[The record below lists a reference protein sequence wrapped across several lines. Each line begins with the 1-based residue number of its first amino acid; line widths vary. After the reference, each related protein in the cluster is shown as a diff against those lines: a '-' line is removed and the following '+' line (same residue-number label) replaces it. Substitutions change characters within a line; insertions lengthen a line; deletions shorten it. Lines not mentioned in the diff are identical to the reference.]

1 MAKTPDNRPWAPNPI
16 PDWIIKEFR
25 RRQNDIGFEYPA
37 AAGSVTWGD
46 DGNWQNY
53 KGPMTS
59 WVRVFSNGTGKADGK
74 SNYPEKS
81 GFILQG
87 GYGFDKS
94 YGTTLNGSTLSNKNV
109 LGYDAEGNEHTLD
122 LLSDGNLVSFP
133 NSLSND
139 KRAVQ
144 KFLPVPGITSI
155 DAVIQKERIRKITI
169 NWKCYGYAQ
178 LEYMTPYFLSP
189 KISAFVEFGW
199 NHFNPASLLDLRNT
213 GNNLKNLKD
222 LFTVSGSVLYDKNI
236 RESYGLYDV
245 TMGIVSGFDF
255 SSQDGITFD
264 CKTEILSKHAN
275 YSGVLVN
282 GATKTESDDKQTNV
296 QSSFASYLEKR
307 VTKLPSCI
315 KLGKNFFEKL
325 DMDDAISGSFIVKD
339 FYMDGDVRKVEDR
352 FFAGRKKEYGDM
364 ALMKG
369 KSKYDWDSS
378 DQKDIWVTFGF
389 LVELANLFFKHP
401 IGINKNDLKPFDLY
415 EIETSDVVIGAHP
428 NLISC
433 DGNVLL
439 IPNEKAPKFNAGI
452 YYPSEDPEDN
462 DYQKQYNFGN
472 SNIFSSGI
480 PTRVL
485 KYDTLSPYDRTVAK
499 ILKTGIQVRQKS
511 TNAFGFG
518 SITLYE
524 GESKLLGLASKVDT
538 DVSVGTGGAVMRD
551 NLDGIIN
558 RFRYNN
564 YVGTDSSISEAMV
577 TKLGGVAIKAK
588 KRTEQK
594 RSKSF
599 PRWDIEEPVSGK
611 PAGYWGNLNDLYVNV
626 KTIIECAKSADTV
639 ENFYNTLLQK
649 INNAAGKIWDLAVI
663 EDDSKLKIIDKKFV
677 QYNDSIKVFQFDV
690 GATNKFI
697 KSISFNAQLSNVAA
711 NQIIAS
717 SSTNTKNVN
726 GTVTANQ
733 PLQFPYGDRFNL
745 LPVTPVTGSQRSR
758 SQLVDNNQESIKQ
771 LQKSPQSSTDT
782 NGSYIMSFKSYG
794 PSVAL
799 PSRADAAA
807 ARGPRTT
814 TPLNPN
820 IPAPPSRASAAAAM
834 GPRTTTPLNPN
845 IPAPPSRASAAAA
858 MGPRTTSSN
867 QSSEKESGWNIVNLV
882 LPNEALLIAIMNDMD
897 MTTNSNVYGGQQPG
911 FTVEIT
917 LQGISGLRTFQLFS
931 LKNLPSPYSEREII
945 CQIVDVSHKVD
956 AGNWT
961 TTIKAGIRS
970 IRGKKIK
977 VTTDGINE
985 NTIDNTI

>member
-1 MAKTPDNRPWAPNPI
+1 MATTPDNRPWAPNPI

-25 RRQNDIGFEYPA
+25 RRQNDIGLEYPA

-53 KGPMTS
+53 KGPLTP

-122 LLSDGNLVSFP
+122 LLSDGNVVSFP

-213 GNNLKNLKD
+213 GDNLKKLSE
-222 LFTVSGSVLYDKNI
+222 LFTVSGSVLYNKNI

-282 GATKTESDDKQTNV
+282 GGTKTESNNTETNV
-296 QSSFASYLEKR
+296 QSSFAAYLEKR

-315 KLGKNFFEKL
+315 KQGKNFFEKL
-325 DMDDAISGSFIVKD
+325 DIDDAISGSFIVKD
-339 FYMDGDVRKVEDR
+339 FYMDGGVRKVEDR
-352 FFAGRKKEYGDM
+352 FFAGRKKEYGD
-364 ALMKG
+364 ASSMKG
-369 KSKYDWDSS
+369 KSKYDWDYS

-389 LVELANLFFKHP
+389 LVELANLFFKQP
-401 IGINKNDLKPFDLY
+401 IGINKNDIKPFDLY

-439 IPNEKAPKFNAGI
+439 IPNAKAPKFNAGI
-452 YYPSEDPEDN
+452 YYPQPEDPEDN

-472 SNIFSSGI
+472 PSIFSAMSEKKI
-480 PTRVL
+480 VDYNKL
-485 KYDTLSPYDRTVAK
+485 DPYDRTVAK
-499 ILKTGIQVRQKS
+499 ILRTGTQVRQKS
-511 TNAFGFG
+511 ER
-518 SITLYE
+518 SISNLFFQT
-524 GESKLLGLASKVDT
+524 DT
-538 DVSVGTGGAVMRD
+538 DVSTGTGGAIFRD
-551 NLDGIIN
+551 NLDEIIN

-564 YVGTDSSISEAMV
+564 YVGNDSSIV
-577 TKLGGVAIKAK
+577 TQVNGAAIKAK
-588 KRTEQK
+588 KTTEQK
-594 RSKSF
+594 GSKSF
-599 PRWDIEEPVSGK
+599 PRWNSKETVSGK

-626 KTIIECAKSADTV
+626 KVIIECAKSADTV
-639 ENFYNTLLQK
+639 ENFYNALLQK

-677 QYNDSIKVFQFDV
+677 EYDDSIKVFQFDV

-697 KSISFNAQLSNVAA
+697 KNISFTAQLSNVAA
-711 NQIIAS
+711 NQVIAAS
-717 SSTNTKNVN
+717 STTTKNVN

-745 LPVTPVTGSQRSR
+745 IPPTPVTGSGRPRSQ

-794 PSVAL
+794 PSVSSG
-799 PSRADAAA
+799 PSRADAATA
-807 ARGPRTT
+807 AGPRTT
-814 TPLNPN
+814 TTSDPN
-820 IPAPPSRASAAAAM
+820 RPGTRAAAA
-834 GPRTTTPLNPN
+834 
-845 IPAPPSRASAAAA
+845 AAA
-858 MGPRTTSSN
+858 GPRTTSSN
-867 QSSEKESGWNIVNLV
+867 QSSGKESGWNIVNLV
-882 LPNEALLIAIMNDMD
+882 LPNEALLIAIMNDLD
-897 MTTNSNVYGGQQPG
+897 LNNNSNIYGGQQPG
-911 FTVEIT
+911 FTVELT

-956 AGNWT
+956 SGNWT
-961 TTIKAGIRS
+961 TVIKAGIRS
-970 IRGKKIK
+970 IKGKKIK

-985 NTIDNTI
+985 YIIDNKTK

>member
-25 RRQNDIGFEYPA
+25 RRQNDIGLEYPT
-37 AAGSVTWGD
+37 SVSWD
-46 DGNWQNY
+46 DNGNWQNY
-53 KGPMTS
+53 KGPLTP
-59 WVRVFSNGTGKADGK
+59 WVRVFSNGTGKVDSK

-81 GFILQG
+81 GFVLQG
-87 GYGFDKS
+87 GYGFDKT
-94 YGTTLNGSTLSNKNV
+94 YGTTFNGSTLSNKNV

-122 LLSDGNLVSFP
+122 LSSDGSVVSFP
-133 NSLSND
+133 NSLSNET
-139 KRAVQ
+139 RTVH

-199 NHFNPASLLDLRNT
+199 NHFNPSSLLNLRNQ
-213 GNNLKNLKD
+213 GDNLKNLKN
-222 LFTVSGSVLYDKNI
+222 LFTISGSVLYDKNI

-282 GATKTESDDKQTNV
+282 GGTKTESNNTQTNV
-296 QSSFASYLEKR
+296 QSSFAAYLEKR

-315 KLGKNFFEKL
+315 KSGKNFFESL
-325 DMDDAISGSFIVKD
+325 DAEDTGSFIVKD
-339 FYMDGDVRKVEDR
+339 FYMDGNVRKVEDR
-352 FFAGRKKEYGDM
+352 FFAGRKNEYGDTVI
-364 ALMKG
+364 MKG
-369 KSKYDWDSS
+369 KSKYDWDNS

-389 LVELANLFFKHP
+389 LVELANLFFKQP
-401 IGINKNDLKPFDLY
+401 IGISKSDIKPFDLY

-439 IPNEKAPKFNAGI
+439 IPNAKAPKFNAGI
-452 YYPSEDPEDN
+452 YYPQPEDPEDN

-472 SNIFSSGI
+472 SNIFSAGAPVRI
-480 PTRVL
+480 L
-485 KYDTLSPYDRTVAK
+485 NYDKLSPYDRTIAK
-499 ILKTGIQVRQKS
+499 VLRTGIQVRS
-511 TNAFGFG
+511 TSTGVNILGIQFGNEE
-518 SITLYE
+518 T
-524 GESKLLGLASKVDT
+524 T
-538 DVSVGTGGAVMRD
+538 SVGTGGAVFRD
-551 NLDGIIN
+551 DLDSIIN

-564 YVGTDSSISEAMV
+564 YVGN
-577 TKLGGVAIKAK
+577 KNGKAK
-588 KRTEQK
+588 KLTEQK
-594 RSKSF
+594 GTKSF
-599 PRWDIEEPVSGK
+599 PRWNSDEPISGK

-626 KTIIECAKSADTV
+626 KVIIECAKSADTV

-677 QYNDSIKVFQFDV
+677 EYDDSIKIFQFDI

-697 KSISFNAQLSNVAA
+697 KNISFTAQLSNVAA
-711 NQIIAS
+711 NQVIAA

-745 LPVTPVTGSQRSR
+745 LPRDPITGSRQSSSR
-758 SQLVDNNQESIKQ
+758 LVDNNLEVIKQ

-782 NGSYIMSFKSYG
+782 NGSYIMTFKSYG
-794 PSVAL
+794 SNTPNVAP
-799 PSRADAAA
+799 PSRADAATA
-807 ARGPRTT
+807 AGPRTT

-820 IPAPPSRASAAAAM
+820 NPRPPSRAAAAAAA

-845 IPAPPSRASAAAA
+845 NPRPPSRADAATAA
-858 MGPRTTSSN
+858 GPRTTSG
-867 QSSEKESGWNIVNLV
+867 EESGWNIVNLV
-882 LPNEALLIAIMNDMD
+882 LPNETLLIAIMNDLD
-897 MTTNSNVYGGQQPG
+897 VNNNSNIYGGQQPG

-917 LQGISGLRTFQLFS
+917 LLGISGLRTFQLFS

-945 CQIVDVSHKVD
+945 CQIIDVSHKVD
-956 AGNWT
+956 SGNWT

-970 IRGKKIK
+970 IKGKKIK

-985 NTIDNTI
+985 YIIDNKIK

>member
-1 MAKTPDNRPWAPNPI
+1 MATTPDNRPWAPHPI
-16 PDWIIKEFR
+16 PSWLIKEFT
-25 RRQNDIGFEYPA
+25 RRQKDIGLEYPA

-53 KGPMTS
+53 KGPLTP
-59 WVRVFSNGTGKADGK
+59 WVRVFSNGTGKSDGK

-122 LLSDGNLVSFP
+122 LLSDGNVVSFP

-199 NHFNPASLLDLRNT
+199 NHFNPASLLDLRNA
-213 GNNLKNLKD
+213 GDNLKKLSE
-222 LFTVSGSVLYDKNI
+222 LFTVSGSVLYNKNI

-282 GATKTESDDKQTNV
+282 GGTKTESDDKQTNV
-296 QSSFASYLEKR
+296 QSSFAAYLEKR

-315 KLGKNFFEKL
+315 KQGKNFFEKL
-325 DMDDAISGSFIVKD
+325 DIDDAISGSFIVKD
-339 FYMDGDVRKVEDR
+339 FYMDGGVRKVEDR
-352 FFAGRKKEYGDM
+352 FFAGRKKEYGD
-364 ALMKG
+364 ASSMKG
-369 KSKYDWDSS
+369 KSKYDWDYS

-389 LVELANLFFKHP
+389 LVELANLFFKLP
-401 IGINKNDLKPFDLY
+401 IGINKSDIKPFDLY

-439 IPNEKAPKFNAGI
+439 IPNAKAPKFNAGI
-452 YYPSEDPEDN
+452 YYPQPEDPEDN

-472 SNIFSSGI
+472 PSIFSAMSEKKI
-480 PTRVL
+480 VDYNKL
-485 KYDTLSPYDRTVAK
+485 DPYDRTVAK
-499 ILKTGIQVRQKS
+499 ILRTGIQVRPKS

-524 GESKLLGLASKVDT
+524 GESKLLGLASKVET
-538 DVSVGTGGAVMRD
+538 TTEIGTGGAILRD

-564 YVGTDSSISEAMV
+564 YVGNDSSIV
-577 TKLGGVAIKAK
+577 TQVNGAAIKAK
-588 KRTEQK
+588 KTTEQK
-594 RSKSF
+594 GSKSF
-599 PRWDIEEPVSGK
+599 PRWDKEPVSGK

-626 KTIIECAKSADTV
+626 KVIIECAKSADTV
-639 ENFYNTLLQK
+639 ENFYNALLQK

-677 QYNDSIKVFQFDV
+677 EYDDSIKVFQFDV

-697 KSISFNAQLSNVAA
+697 KSISFTAQLSNVAA
-711 NQIIAS
+711 NQVIAAS
-717 SSTNTKNVN
+717 STTTKNVN

-745 LPVTPVTGSQRSR
+745 IPPTPVTGSGRPRAQ
-758 SQLVDNNQESIKQ
+758 SQLVDNNQKSIKQ

-782 NGSYIMSFKSYG
+782 NGSYIMSFKSFEESTTKSYVGIGGSYG
-794 PSVAL
+794 GLGGGMGGGL
-799 PSRADAAA
+799 PPASMS
-807 ARGPRTT
+807 
-814 TPLNPN
+814 TPLKEV
-820 IPAPPSRASAAAAM
+820 
-834 GPRTTTPLNPN
+834 
-845 IPAPPSRASAAAA
+845 
-858 MGPRTTSSN
+858 SS
-867 QSSEKESGWNIVNLV
+867 SGKESGWNIVNLV
-882 LPNEALLIAIMNDMD
+882 LPNEALLIAIMNDLD
-897 MTTNSNVYGGQQPG
+897 LNNNSNIYGGQQPG
-911 FTVEIT
+911 FTVELT

-945 CQIVDVSHKVD
+945 CQIVDVSHKID

-961 TTIKAGIRS
+961 TVIKAGIRS
-970 IRGKKIK
+970 IKGKKIK

-985 NTIDNTI
+985 YIIDNKTK

>member
-1 MAKTPDNRPWAPNPI
+1 MATTPDNRPWAPNPI

-25 RRQNDIGFEYPA
+25 RRQNDIGLEYPA
-37 AAGSVTWGD
+37 AAGSVTWDD

-53 KGPMTS
+53 KGPLTP

-122 LLSDGNLVSFP
+122 LLSDGNVVSFP

-213 GNNLKNLKD
+213 GDNLKKLSE
-222 LFTVSGSVLYDKNI
+222 LFTVSGSVLYNKNI

-282 GATKTESDDKQTNV
+282 GGTKTESDDKQTNV
-296 QSSFASYLEKR
+296 QSSFAAYLEKR

-315 KLGKNFFEKL
+315 KQGKNFFEKL
-325 DMDDAISGSFIVKD
+325 DIDDAISGSFIVKD
-339 FYMDGDVRKVEDR
+339 FYMDGGVRKVEDR
-352 FFAGRKKEYGDM
+352 FFAGRKKEYGD
-364 ALMKG
+364 ASSMKG
-369 KSKYDWDSS
+369 KSKYDWDYS

-389 LVELANLFFKHP
+389 LVELANLFFKQP
-401 IGINKNDLKPFDLY
+401 IGINKSDIKPFDLY

-439 IPNEKAPKFNAGI
+439 IPNAKAPKFNAGI
-452 YYPSEDPEDN
+452 YYPQPEDPEDN

-472 SNIFSSGI
+472 SSIFSSMPEKKI
-480 PTRVL
+480 VDYNKL
-485 KYDTLSPYDRTVAK
+485 DPYDRTVAK
-499 ILKTGIQVRQKS
+499 ILRTGTQVRQKS
-511 TNAFGFG
+511 ER
-518 SITLYE
+518 SISNLFFQT
-524 GESKLLGLASKVDT
+524 DT
-538 DVSVGTGGAVMRD
+538 DVSTGTGGAIFRD
-551 NLDGIIN
+551 NLDEIIN

-564 YVGTDSSISEAMV
+564 YVGNDSSIV
-577 TKLGGVAIKAK
+577 TQVNGAAIKAK
-588 KRTEQK
+588 KTTEQK
-594 RSKSF
+594 GSKSF
-599 PRWDIEEPVSGK
+599 PRWNSNEPVSGK

-626 KTIIECAKSADTV
+626 KVIIECAKTADTV
-639 ENFYNTLLQK
+639 ENFYNALLQK

-677 QYNDSIKVFQFDV
+677 EYDDSIKVFQFDV

-697 KSISFNAQLSNVAA
+697 KSISFTAQLSNVAA
-711 NQIIAS
+711 NQVIAAS
-717 SSTNTKNVN
+717 STTTKNVN

-745 LPVTPVTGSQRSR
+745 IPPTPVTGSGRPRAQ

-782 NGSYIMSFKSYG
+782 NGSYIMSFKSFEE
-794 PSVAL
+794 S
-799 PSRADAAA
+799 
-807 ARGPRTT
+807 TT
-814 TPLNPN
+814 KKLFVDTGSLAGIYDKYNRMLSDPD
-820 IPAPPSRASAAAAM
+820 S
-834 GPRTTTPLNPN
+834 
-845 IPAPPSRASAAAA
+845 
-858 MGPRTTSSN
+858 TS
-867 QSSEKESGWNIVNLV
+867 SSEKESGWNIVNLV
-882 LPNEALLIAIMNDMD
+882 LPNEALLIAIMNDLD
-897 MTTNSNVYGGQQPG
+897 LNNNSNIYGGQQPG
-911 FTVEIT
+911 FTVELT

-956 AGNWT
+956 SGNWT
-961 TTIKAGIRS
+961 TVIKAGIRS
-970 IRGKKIK
+970 IKGKKIK

-985 NTIDNTI
+985 YIIDNKTK

>member
-1 MAKTPDNRPWAPNPI
+1 MATTPDNRPWAPNPI

-53 KGPMTS
+53 KGPLTP

-122 LLSDGNLVSFP
+122 LLSDGNVVSFP

-213 GNNLKNLKD
+213 GDNLKKLSE
-222 LFTVSGSVLYDKNI
+222 LFTVSGSVLYNKNI

-282 GATKTESDDKQTNV
+282 GGTKTESDDKQTNV
-296 QSSFASYLEKR
+296 QSSFAAYLEKR

-315 KLGKNFFEKL
+315 KQGKNFFEKL
-325 DMDDAISGSFIVKD
+325 DIDDAISGSFIVKD
-339 FYMDGDVRKVEDR
+339 FYMDGGVRKVEDR
-352 FFAGRKKEYGDM
+352 FFAGRKKEYGD
-364 ALMKG
+364 ASSMKG
-369 KSKYDWDSS
+369 KSKYDWDYS

-389 LVELANLFFKHP
+389 LVELANLFFKQP
-401 IGINKNDLKPFDLY
+401 IGINKSDIKPFDLY

-439 IPNEKAPKFNAGI
+439 IPNAKAPKFNAGI
-452 YYPSEDPEDN
+452 YYPQPEDPEDN

-472 SNIFSSGI
+472 SSIFSSMPEKKI
-480 PTRVL
+480 VDYNKL
-485 KYDTLSPYDRTVAK
+485 DPYDRTVAK
-499 ILKTGIQVRQKS
+499 ILRTGTQVRQKS
-511 TNAFGFG
+511 ER
-518 SITLYE
+518 SISNLFFQT
-524 GESKLLGLASKVDT
+524 DT
-538 DVSVGTGGAVMRD
+538 DVSTGTGGAIFRD
-551 NLDGIIN
+551 NLDEIIN

-564 YVGTDSSISEAMV
+564 YVGNDSSIV
-577 TKLGGVAIKAK
+577 TQVNGAAIKAK
-588 KRTEQK
+588 KTTVEK
-594 RSKSF
+594 GTKSF
-599 PRWDIEEPVSGK
+599 PVWDKEPVSGK

-626 KTIIECAKSADTV
+626 KVIIECAKSADTV
-639 ENFYNTLLQK
+639 ENFYNALLQK

-677 QYNDSIKVFQFDV
+677 EYDDSIKVFQFDV

-697 KSISFNAQLSNVAA
+697 KSISFTAQLSNVAA
-711 NQIIAS
+711 NQVIAAS
-717 SSTNTKNVN
+717 STTTKNVN

-745 LPVTPVTGSQRSR
+745 IPPTPVTGSGRPRAQ

-782 NGSYIMSFKSYG
+782 NGSYIMSFKSFEE
-794 PSVAL
+794 S
-799 PSRADAAA
+799 
-807 ARGPRTT
+807 TT
-814 TPLNPN
+814 
-820 IPAPPSRASAAAAM
+820 
-834 GPRTTTPLNPN
+834 
-845 IPAPPSRASAAAA
+845 
-858 MGPRTTSSN
+858 
-867 QSSEKESGWNIVNLV
+867 KK
-882 LPNEALLIAIMNDMD
+882 
-897 MTTNSNVYGGQQPG
+897 
-911 FTVEIT
+911 
-917 LQGISGLRTFQLFS
+917 LFVDTGS
-931 LKNLPSPYSEREII
+931 L
-945 CQIVDVSHKVD
+945 
-956 AGNWT
+956 
-961 TTIKAGIRS
+961 AGIYDKYRCCNSCRTKNNYDFRS
-970 IRGKKIK
+970 K
-977 VTTDGINE
+977 
-985 NTIDNTI
+985 

>member
-37 AAGSVTWGD
+37 AAGSVTWED

-53 KGPMTS
+53 KGPLTP

-139 KRAVQ
+139 KRTVQ

-282 GATKTESDDKQTNV
+282 GAAKTESDDKQTNV

-364 ALMKG
+364 SLMKG

-462 DYQKQYNFGN
+462 DYQKQIGFGN
-472 SNIFSSGI
+472 GNIFSSGI

-558 RFRYNN
+558 RFRYND
-564 YVGTDSSISEAMV
+564 YVGKDSSISEAMV

-745 LPVTPVTGSQRSR
+745 LPSTPVTGSQRSR

-782 NGSYIMSFKSYG
+782 NGSYIMSFKS
-794 PSVAL
+794 SEK
-799 PSRADAAA
+799 
-807 ARGPRTT
+807 
-814 TPLNPN
+814 
-820 IPAPPSRASAAAAM
+820 
-834 GPRTTTPLNPN
+834 
-845 IPAPPSRASAAAA
+845 
-858 MGPRTTSSN
+858 SSDK
-867 QSSEKESGWNIVNLV
+867 SSEKLFVGTGSLARIYDKYNRMLSDSDSDSITEKITGWNIVNLV
-882 LPNEALLIAIMNDMD
+882 LPNETLLIAIMNDMD

-985 NTIDNTI
+985 NTIDNTIKII

>member
-1 MAKTPDNRPWAPNPI
+1 MATTPDNRPWAPNPI

-25 RRQNDIGFEYPA
+25 RRQNDIGLEYPA

-53 KGPMTS
+53 KGPLTP

-122 LLSDGNLVSFP
+122 LLSDGNVVSFP

-213 GNNLKNLKD
+213 GDNLKKLSE
-222 LFTVSGSVLYDKNI
+222 LFTVSGSVLYNKNI

-282 GATKTESDDKQTNV
+282 GGTKTESNNTETNV
-296 QSSFASYLEKR
+296 QSSFAAYLEKR

-315 KLGKNFFEKL
+315 KQGKNFFEKL
-325 DMDDAISGSFIVKD
+325 DIDDAISGSFIVKD
-339 FYMDGDVRKVEDR
+339 FYMDGGVRKVEDR
-352 FFAGRKKEYGDM
+352 FFAGRKKEYGD
-364 ALMKG
+364 ASSMKG
-369 KSKYDWDSS
+369 KSKYDWDYS

-389 LVELANLFFKHP
+389 LVELANLFFKQP
-401 IGINKNDLKPFDLY
+401 IGINKNDIKPFDLY

-439 IPNEKAPKFNAGI
+439 IPNAKAPKFNAGI
-452 YYPSEDPEDN
+452 YYPQPEDPEDN

-472 SNIFSSGI
+472 PSIFSAMSEKKI
-480 PTRVL
+480 VDYNKL
-485 KYDTLSPYDRTVAK
+485 DPYDRTVAK
-499 ILKTGIQVRQKS
+499 ILRTGTQVRQKS
-511 TNAFGFG
+511 ER
-518 SITLYE
+518 SISNLFFQT
-524 GESKLLGLASKVDT
+524 DT
-538 DVSVGTGGAVMRD
+538 DVSTGTGGAIFRD
-551 NLDGIIN
+551 NLDEIIN

-564 YVGTDSSISEAMV
+564 YVGNDSSIV
-577 TKLGGVAIKAK
+577 TQVNGAAIKAK
-588 KRTEQK
+588 KTTEQK
-594 RSKSF
+594 GSKSF
-599 PRWDIEEPVSGK
+599 PRWNSKETVSGK

-626 KTIIECAKSADTV
+626 KVIIECAKSADTV
-639 ENFYNTLLQK
+639 ENFYNALLQK

-677 QYNDSIKVFQFDV
+677 EYDDSIKVFQFDV

-697 KSISFNAQLSNVAA
+697 KNISFTAQLSNVAA
-711 NQIIAS
+711 NQVIAAS
-717 SSTNTKNVN
+717 STTTKNVN

-745 LPVTPVTGSQRSR
+745 IPPTPVTGSGRPRSQ

-794 PSVAL
+794 PSVSSG
-799 PSRADAAA
+799 PSRADAATA
-807 ARGPRTT
+807 AGPRTT
-814 TPLNPN
+814 TTSDPN
-820 IPAPPSRASAAAAM
+820 RPGTRAAAAAAA
-834 GPRTTTPLNPN
+834 GPRTTTTSDPN
-845 IPAPPSRASAAAA
+845 RPGTRAAAA
-858 MGPRTTSSN
+858 AAAGPRTTSSN
-867 QSSEKESGWNIVNLV
+867 QSSGKESGWNIVNLV
-882 LPNEALLIAIMNDMD
+882 LPNEALLIAIMNDLD
-897 MTTNSNVYGGQQPG
+897 LNNNSNIYGGQQPG
-911 FTVEIT
+911 FTVELT

-956 AGNWT
+956 SGNWT
-961 TTIKAGIRS
+961 TVIKAGIRS
-970 IRGKKIK
+970 IKGKKIK

-985 NTIDNTI
+985 YIIDNKTK

>member
-1 MAKTPDNRPWAPNPI
+1 MATTPDNRPWAPNPI

-25 RRQNDIGFEYPA
+25 RRQNDIGLEYPA
-37 AAGSVTWGD
+37 AAGSVTWDD

-53 KGPMTS
+53 KGPLTP

-122 LLSDGNLVSFP
+122 LLSDGNVVSFP

-213 GNNLKNLKD
+213 GDNLKKLSE
-222 LFTVSGSVLYDKNI
+222 LFTVSGSVLYNKNI

-282 GATKTESDDKQTNV
+282 GGTKTESDDKQTNV
-296 QSSFASYLEKR
+296 QSSFAAYLEKR

-315 KLGKNFFEKL
+315 KQGKNFFEKL
-325 DMDDAISGSFIVKD
+325 DIDDAISGSFIVKD
-339 FYMDGDVRKVEDR
+339 FYMDGGVRKVEDR
-352 FFAGRKKEYGDM
+352 FFAGRKKEYGD
-364 ALMKG
+364 ASSMKG
-369 KSKYDWDSS
+369 KSKYDWDYS

-389 LVELANLFFKHP
+389 LVELANLFFKQP
-401 IGINKNDLKPFDLY
+401 IGINKSDIKPFDLY

-439 IPNEKAPKFNAGI
+439 IPNAKAPKFNAGI
-452 YYPSEDPEDN
+452 YYPQPEDPEDN

-472 SNIFSSGI
+472 SSIFSSMPEKKI
-480 PTRVL
+480 VDYNKL
-485 KYDTLSPYDRTVAK
+485 DPYDRTVAK
-499 ILKTGIQVRQKS
+499 ILRTGTQVRQKS
-511 TNAFGFG
+511 ER
-518 SITLYE
+518 SISNLFFQT
-524 GESKLLGLASKVDT
+524 DT
-538 DVSVGTGGAVMRD
+538 DVSTGTGGAIFRD
-551 NLDGIIN
+551 NLDEIIN

-564 YVGTDSSISEAMV
+564 YVGNDSSIV
-577 TKLGGVAIKAK
+577 TQVNGAAIKAK
-588 KRTEQK
+588 KTTEQK
-594 RSKSF
+594 GSKSF
-599 PRWDIEEPVSGK
+599 PRWNSNEPVSGK

-626 KTIIECAKSADTV
+626 KVIIECAKTADTV
-639 ENFYNTLLQK
+639 ENFYNALLQK

-677 QYNDSIKVFQFDV
+677 EYDDSIKVFQFDV

-697 KSISFNAQLSNVAA
+697 KSISFTAQLSNVAA
-711 NQIIAS
+711 NQVIAAS
-717 SSTNTKNVN
+717 STTTKNVN

-745 LPVTPVTGSQRSR
+745 IPPTPVTGSGRPRSQ

-782 NGSYIMSFKSYG
+782 NGSYIMSFKSFEE
-794 PSVAL
+794 S
-799 PSRADAAA
+799 
-807 ARGPRTT
+807 TT
-814 TPLNPN
+814 KKLFVDTGSLAGIYDKYNRMLSDPD
-820 IPAPPSRASAAAAM
+820 S
-834 GPRTTTPLNPN
+834 
-845 IPAPPSRASAAAA
+845 
-858 MGPRTTSSN
+858 TS
-867 QSSEKESGWNIVNLV
+867 SSEKESGWNIVNLV
-882 LPNEALLIAIMNDMD
+882 LPNEALLIAIMNDLD
-897 MTTNSNVYGGQQPG
+897 LNNNSNIYGGQQPG
-911 FTVEIT
+911 FTVELT

-945 CQIVDVSHKVD
+945 CQIVDVSHKID
-956 AGNWT
+956 SGNWT
-961 TTIKAGIRS
+961 TVIKAGIRS
-970 IRGKKIK
+970 IKGKKIK

-985 NTIDNTI
+985 YIIDNKTK

>member
-1 MAKTPDNRPWAPNPI
+1 MATTPDNRPWAPNPI

-53 KGPMTS
+53 KGPLTP

-122 LLSDGNLVSFP
+122 LLSDGNVVSFP

-213 GNNLKNLKD
+213 GDNLKKLSE
-222 LFTVSGSVLYDKNI
+222 LFTVSGSVLYNKNI

-255 SSQDGITFD
+255 STQDGITFD

-282 GATKTESDDKQTNV
+282 GGTKTESNNTETNV
-296 QSSFASYLEKR
+296 QSSFAAYLEKR

-315 KLGKNFFEKL
+315 KQGKNFFEKL
-325 DMDDAISGSFIVKD
+325 DIDDAISGSFIVKD
-339 FYMDGDVRKVEDR
+339 FYMDGGVRKVEDR
-352 FFAGRKKEYGDM
+352 FFAGRKKEYGD
-364 ALMKG
+364 ASSMKG
-369 KSKYDWDSS
+369 KSKYDWDYS

-389 LVELANLFFKHP
+389 LVELANLFFKQP
-401 IGINKNDLKPFDLY
+401 IGINKSDIKPFDLY

-439 IPNEKAPKFNAGI
+439 IPNAKAPKFNAGI
-452 YYPSEDPEDN
+452 YYPQPEDPEDN

-472 SNIFSSGI
+472 PSIFSAMSEKKI
-480 PTRVL
+480 VDYNKL
-485 KYDTLSPYDRTVAK
+485 DPYDRTVAK
-499 ILKTGIQVRQKS
+499 ILRTGTQVRQKS
-511 TNAFGFG
+511 ER
-518 SITLYE
+518 SISNLFFQT
-524 GESKLLGLASKVDT
+524 DT
-538 DVSVGTGGAVMRD
+538 DVSTGTGGAIFRD
-551 NLDGIIN
+551 NLDEIIN

-564 YVGTDSSISEAMV
+564 YVGNDSSIV
-577 TKLGGVAIKAK
+577 TQVNGESIKAE
-588 KRTEQK
+588 KRTVEK
-594 RSKSF
+594 GSKSF
-599 PRWDIEEPVSGK
+599 PVWDKEPVSGK

-626 KTIIECAKSADTV
+626 KVIIECAKSADTV
-639 ENFYNTLLQK
+639 ENFYNALLQK
-649 INNAAGKIWDLAVI
+649 INNAAGKIWDLTVI

-677 QYNDSIKVFQFDV
+677 EYDDSIKVFQFDV

-697 KSISFNAQLSNVAA
+697 KSISFTAQLSNVAA
-711 NQIIAS
+711 NQVIAAS
-717 SSTNTKNVN
+717 STTTKNVN

-745 LPVTPVTGSQRSR
+745 IPPTPVTGSGRPRSQ

-782 NGSYIMSFKSYG
+782 NGSYIMSFKSFEE
-794 PSVAL
+794 S
-799 PSRADAAA
+799 
-807 ARGPRTT
+807 TT
-814 TPLNPN
+814 KKLFVDTGSLAGIYDKYNRMLSDPD
-820 IPAPPSRASAAAAM
+820 SASST
-834 GPRTTTPLNPN
+834 G
-845 IPAPPSRASAAAA
+845 
-858 MGPRTTSSN
+858 
-867 QSSEKESGWNIVNLV
+867 KESGWNIVNLV
-882 LPNEALLIAIMNDMD
+882 LPNEALLIAIMNDLD
-897 MTTNSNVYGGQQPG
+897 LNNNSNIYGGQQPG
-911 FTVEIT
+911 FTVELT

-956 AGNWT
+956 SGNWT
-961 TTIKAGIRS
+961 TVIKAGIRS
-970 IRGKKIK
+970 IKGKKIK

-985 NTIDNTI
+985 YIIDNKTK

>member
-1 MAKTPDNRPWAPNPI
+1 MATTPDNRPWAPNPI
-16 PDWIIKEFR
+16 PDWIIREFR

-37 AAGSVTWGD
+37 ATSTVTWDD
-46 DGNWQNY
+46 DGNWQQY
-53 KGPMTS
+53 KGPLTP
-59 WVRVFSNGTGKADGK
+59 WVRVFSNGTGKVDGK

-94 YGTTLNGSTLSNKNV
+94 YGTTFGAESALSNKNV

-122 LLSDGNLVSFP
+122 LSPDGNLVSFP
-133 NSLSND
+133 NSLSNE
-139 KRAVQ
+139 KRTVQ
-144 KFLPVPGITSI
+144 KFLPVPGVVSI

-199 NHFNPASLLDLRNT
+199 NHFNPASLLNLRNQ
-213 GNNLKNLKD
+213 GGNLKKLSE

-282 GATKTESDDKQTNV
+282 GGTKTESNNTETNV
-296 QSSFASYLEKR
+296 QSSFATYLEKR

-315 KLGKNFFEKL
+315 RLGKNFFEQL
-325 DMDDAISGSFIVKD
+325 DIDDTISGSFIVKD
-339 FYMDGDVRKVEDR
+339 FYMDGNVRKVEDR
-352 FFAGRKKEYGDM
+352 FFAGRKYEYGDKN
-364 ALMKG
+364 LMRG
-369 KSKYDWDSS
+369 KSKYDWDNS

-389 LVELANLFFKHP
+389 LVELANLFFKQP
-401 IGINKNDLKPFDLY
+401 IGINKNNIKPFDLY

-439 IPNEKAPKFNAGI
+439 IPNAKTPKFNAGN
-452 YYPSEDPEDN
+452 YYPQPEDPEDN

-472 SNIFSSGI
+472 PSIFSAMTEKKI
-480 PTRVL
+480 VDYNKL
-485 KYDTLSPYDRTVAK
+485 DPYDRTVAK
-499 ILKTGIQVRQKS
+499 VLRPGIQVRS
-511 TNAFGFG
+511 TSTAVNILGIQFGN
-518 SITLYE
+518 E
-524 GESKLLGLASKVDT
+524 EST
-538 DVSVGTGGAVMRD
+538 SVGTGAAIFRD
-551 NLDGIIN
+551 DLDGIIN
-558 RFRYNN
+558 RFRYSN
-564 YVGTDSSISEAMV
+564 YVGKDLTIADAIV
-577 TKLGGVAIKAK
+577 TKVNGIAIKSE
-588 KRTEQK
+588 KRTEK
-594 RSKSF
+594 KGSKSF
-599 PRWDIEEPVSGK
+599 PVWDSNEPVSGK

-626 KTIIECAKSADTV
+626 KVIIECAKTADTV

-677 QYNDSIKVFQFDV
+677 EYNDSIKIFQFDV

-697 KSISFNAQLSNVAA
+697 KNISFTAQLSNVAA
-711 NQIIAS
+711 NQVIAAS
-717 SSTNTKNVN
+717 STTTKNVN

-745 LPVTPVTGSQRSR
+745 IPATPVTGSGRPRTQ

-794 PSVAL
+794 PSV

-807 ARGPRTT
+807 AAGPRTTTTSDPNRPGTRAAAAAAAGPRTT

-820 IPAPPSRASAAAAM
+820 NPRPPSRADAATAA
-834 GPRTTTPLNPN
+834 
-845 IPAPPSRASAAAA
+845 
-858 MGPRTTSSN
+858 GPRTTSSN
-867 QSSEKESGWNIVNLV
+867 QSSGKESGWNIVNLV
-882 LPNEALLIAIMNDMD
+882 LPNETLLIAIMNDLD
-897 MTTNSNVYGGQQPG
+897 VNNNSNIYGGQQPG
-911 FTVEIT
+911 FTVELT

-956 AGNWT
+956 ASNWT

-970 IRGKKIK
+970 IRGKKLK

-985 NTIDNTI
+985 YTIDNKII

>member
-1 MAKTPDNRPWAPNPI
+1 MATTPDNRPWAPNPI

-53 KGPMTS
+53 KGPLTP

-122 LLSDGNLVSFP
+122 LLSDGNVVSFP

-213 GNNLKNLKD
+213 GDNLKKLSE
-222 LFTVSGSVLYDKNI
+222 LFTVSGSVLYNKNI

-282 GATKTESDDKQTNV
+282 GGTKTESDDKQTNV
-296 QSSFASYLEKR
+296 QSSFAAYLEKR

-315 KLGKNFFEKL
+315 RQGKNFFEKL
-325 DMDDAISGSFIVKD
+325 DIDDAISGSFIVKD
-339 FYMDGDVRKVEDR
+339 FYMDGGVRKVEDR
-352 FFAGRKKEYGDM
+352 FFAGRKKEYGD
-364 ALMKG
+364 ASSMKG
-369 KSKYDWDSS
+369 KSKYDWDYS

-389 LVELANLFFKHP
+389 LVELANLFFKQP
-401 IGINKNDLKPFDLY
+401 IGINKSDIKPFDLY

-439 IPNEKAPKFNAGI
+439 IPNAKAPKFNAGI
-452 YYPSEDPEDN
+452 YYPQPEDPEDN

-472 SNIFSSGI
+472 SSIFSSMPEKKI
-480 PTRVL
+480 VDYNKL
-485 KYDTLSPYDRTVAK
+485 DPYDRTVAK
-499 ILKTGIQVRQKS
+499 VLKTGIQVRPKS

-524 GESKLLGLASKVDT
+524 GESKLLGLASKVET
-538 DVSVGTGGAVMRD
+538 TTEIGTGGAILRD
-551 NLDGIIN
+551 NLDEIIN

-564 YVGTDSSISEAMV
+564 YVGNDSSIV
-577 TKLGGVAIKAK
+577 TQVNGAAIKAK
-588 KRTEQK
+588 KTTEQK
-594 RSKSF
+594 GSKSF
-599 PRWDIEEPVSGK
+599 PRWNSNEPVSGK

-626 KTIIECAKSADTV
+626 KVIIECAKSADTV
-639 ENFYNTLLQK
+639 ENFYNALLQK

-677 QYNDSIKVFQFDV
+677 EYDDSIKVFQFDV

-697 KSISFNAQLSNVAA
+697 KSISFTAQLSNVAA
-711 NQIIAS
+711 NQVIAAS
-717 SSTNTKNVN
+717 SKTTKNVN

-745 LPVTPVTGSQRSR
+745 IPPTPVTGSGRPRAQ

-794 PSVAL
+794 PSVSSG
-799 PSRADAAA
+799 PSRTDAATA
-807 ARGPRTT
+807 AGPRTT
-814 TPLNPN
+814 TTSDPN
-820 IPAPPSRASAAAAM
+820 RPGTRAAAAAAA
-834 GPRTTTPLNPN
+834 GPRTTTTSDPN
-845 IPAPPSRASAAAA
+845 RPGTRAAAA
-858 MGPRTTSSN
+858 AAAGPRTTSSN
-867 QSSEKESGWNIVNLV
+867 QSSGKESGWNIVNLV
-882 LPNEALLIAIMNDMD
+882 LPNEALLIAIMNDLD
-897 MTTNSNVYGGQQPG
+897 LNNNSNIYGGQQPG
-911 FTVEIT
+911 FTVELT

-945 CQIVDVSHKVD
+945 CQIVDVSHKID
-956 AGNWT
+956 SGNWT
-961 TTIKAGIRS
+961 TVIKAGIRS
-970 IRGKKIK
+970 IKGKKIK

-985 NTIDNTI
+985 YIIDNKTK

>member
-1 MAKTPDNRPWAPNPI
+1 MATTPDNRPWAPNPI

-53 KGPMTS
+53 KGPLTP

-122 LLSDGNLVSFP
+122 LLSDGNVVSFP

-213 GNNLKNLKD
+213 GDNLKKLSE
-222 LFTVSGSVLYDKNI
+222 LFTVSGSVLYNKNI

-282 GATKTESDDKQTNV
+282 GGTKTESDDKQTNV
-296 QSSFASYLEKR
+296 QSSFAAYLEKR

-315 KLGKNFFEKL
+315 KQGKNFFEKL
-325 DMDDAISGSFIVKD
+325 DIDDAISGSFIVKD
-339 FYMDGDVRKVEDR
+339 FYMDGGVRKVEDR
-352 FFAGRKKEYGDM
+352 FFAGRKKEYGD
-364 ALMKG
+364 ASSMKG
-369 KSKYDWDSS
+369 KSKYDWDYS

-389 LVELANLFFKHP
+389 LVELANLFFKQP
-401 IGINKNDLKPFDLY
+401 IGINKNDIKPFDLY

-439 IPNEKAPKFNAGI
+439 IPNAKAPKFNAGI
-452 YYPSEDPEDN
+452 YYPQPEDPEDN

-472 SNIFSSGI
+472 SSIFSSMPEKKI
-480 PTRVL
+480 VDYNKL
-485 KYDTLSPYDRTVAK
+485 DPYDRTVAK
-499 ILKTGIQVRQKS
+499 ILRTGTQVRQKS
-511 TNAFGFG
+511 ER
-518 SITLYE
+518 SISNLFVKT
-524 GESKLLGLASKVDT
+524 DT
-538 DVSVGTGGAVMRD
+538 DVSTGTGGAIFRD
-551 NLDGIIN
+551 NLDEIIN

-564 YVGTDSSISEAMV
+564 YVGNDSSIV
-577 TKLGGVAIKAK
+577 TQVNGAAIKAK
-588 KRTEQK
+588 KTTEQK
-594 RSKSF
+594 GSKSF
-599 PRWDIEEPVSGK
+599 PRWNSNEPVSGK

-626 KTIIECAKSADTV
+626 KVIIECAKSADTV
-639 ENFYNTLLQK
+639 ENFYNALLQK

-677 QYNDSIKVFQFDV
+677 EYD
-690 GATNKFI
+690 
-697 KSISFNAQLSNVAA
+697 
-711 NQIIAS
+711 
-717 SSTNTKNVN
+717 
-726 GTVTANQ
+726 
-733 PLQFPYGDRFNL
+733 
-745 LPVTPVTGSQRSR
+745 
-758 SQLVDNNQESIKQ
+758 
-771 LQKSPQSSTDT
+771 
-782 NGSYIMSFKSYG
+782 
-794 PSVAL
+794 
-799 PSRADAAA
+799 
-807 ARGPRTT
+807 
-814 TPLNPN
+814 
-820 IPAPPSRASAAAAM
+820 
-834 GPRTTTPLNPN
+834 
-845 IPAPPSRASAAAA
+845 
-858 MGPRTTSSN
+858 
-867 QSSEKESGWNIVNLV
+867 
-882 LPNEALLIAIMNDMD
+882 
-897 MTTNSNVYGGQQPG
+897 
-911 FTVEIT
+911 
-917 LQGISGLRTFQLFS
+917 
-931 LKNLPSPYSEREII
+931 
-945 CQIVDVSHKVD
+945 
-956 AGNWT
+956 
-961 TTIKAGIRS
+961 
-970 IRGKKIK
+970 
-977 VTTDGINE
+977 
-985 NTIDNTI
+985 DNTFSHFSENPPF

>member
-1 MAKTPDNRPWAPNPI
+1 MATTPDNRPWAPNPI

-25 RRQNDIGFEYPA
+25 RRQNDIGLEYPA

-53 KGPMTS
+53 KGPLTP

-122 LLSDGNLVSFP
+122 LLSDGNVVSFP

-213 GNNLKNLKD
+213 GDNLKKLSE
-222 LFTVSGSVLYDKNI
+222 LFTVSGSVLYNKNI

-282 GATKTESDDKQTNV
+282 GGTKTESNNTETNV
-296 QSSFASYLEKR
+296 QSSFAAYLEKR

-315 KLGKNFFEKL
+315 KQGKNFFEKL
-325 DMDDAISGSFIVKD
+325 DIDDAISGSFIVKD
-339 FYMDGDVRKVEDR
+339 FYMDGGVRKVEDR
-352 FFAGRKKEYGDM
+352 FFAGRKKEYGD
-364 ALMKG
+364 ASSMKG
-369 KSKYDWDSS
+369 KSKYDWDYS

-389 LVELANLFFKHP
+389 LVELANLFFKQP
-401 IGINKNDLKPFDLY
+401 IGINKSDIKPFDLY

-439 IPNEKAPKFNAGI
+439 IPNAKAPKFNAGI
-452 YYPSEDPEDN
+452 YYPQPEDPEDN

-472 SNIFSSGI
+472 PSIFSAMSEKKI
-480 PTRVL
+480 VDYNKL
-485 KYDTLSPYDRTVAK
+485 DPYDRTVAK
-499 ILKTGIQVRQKS
+499 ILRTGTQVRQKS
-511 TNAFGFG
+511 ER
-518 SITLYE
+518 SISNLFFQT
-524 GESKLLGLASKVDT
+524 DT
-538 DVSVGTGGAVMRD
+538 DVSTGTGGAIFRD
-551 NLDGIIN
+551 NLDEIIN

-564 YVGTDSSISEAMV
+564 YVGNDSSIV
-577 TKLGGVAIKAK
+577 TQVNGAAIKAK
-588 KRTEQK
+588 KTTEQK
-594 RSKSF
+594 GSKSF
-599 PRWDIEEPVSGK
+599 PRWNSKETVSGK

-626 KTIIECAKSADTV
+626 KVIIECAKSADTV
-639 ENFYNTLLQK
+639 ENFYNALLQK

-677 QYNDSIKVFQFDV
+677 EYDDSIKVFQFDV

-697 KSISFNAQLSNVAA
+697 KSISFTAQLSNVAA
-711 NQIIAS
+711 NQVIAAS
-717 SSTNTKNVN
+717 STTTKNVN

-745 LPVTPVTGSQRSR
+745 IPPTPVTGSGRPRAQ

-794 PSVAL
+794 PSVSSG
-799 PSRADAAA
+799 PSRADAATA
-807 ARGPRTT
+807 AGPRTT
-814 TPLNPN
+814 TTSDPN
-820 IPAPPSRASAAAAM
+820 RPGTRAAAAAAA
-834 GPRTTTPLNPN
+834 GPRTTTTSDPN
-845 IPAPPSRASAAAA
+845 RPGTRAAAA
-858 MGPRTTSSN
+858 AAAGPRTTSSN
-867 QSSEKESGWNIVNLV
+867 QSSGKESGWNIVNLV
-882 LPNEALLIAIMNDMD
+882 LPNEALLIAIMNDLD
-897 MTTNSNVYGGQQPG
+897 LNNNSNIYGGQQPG
-911 FTVEIT
+911 FTVELT

-945 CQIVDVSHKVD
+945 CQIVDVSHKID
-956 AGNWT
+956 SGNWT
-961 TTIKAGIRS
+961 TVIKAGIRS
-970 IRGKKIK
+970 IKGKKIK

-985 NTIDNTI
+985 YIIDNKTK

>member
-1 MAKTPDNRPWAPNPI
+1 MATTPDNRPWAPNPI

-25 RRQNDIGFEYPA
+25 RRQNDIGLEYPA

-53 KGPMTS
+53 KGPLTP

-122 LLSDGNLVSFP
+122 LLSDGNVVSFP

-213 GNNLKNLKD
+213 GDNLKKLSE
-222 LFTVSGSVLYDKNI
+222 LFTVSGSVLYNKNI

-282 GATKTESDDKQTNV
+282 GGTKTESNNTETNV
-296 QSSFASYLEKR
+296 QSSFAAYLEKR

-315 KLGKNFFEKL
+315 KQGKNFFEKL
-325 DMDDAISGSFIVKD
+325 DIDDAISGSFIVKD
-339 FYMDGDVRKVEDR
+339 FYMDGGVRKVEDR
-352 FFAGRKKEYGDM
+352 FFAGRKKEYGD
-364 ALMKG
+364 ASSMKG
-369 KSKYDWDSS
+369 KSKYDWDYS

-389 LVELANLFFKHP
+389 LVELANLFFKQP
-401 IGINKNDLKPFDLY
+401 IGINKNDIKPFDLY

-439 IPNEKAPKFNAGI
+439 IPNAKAPKFNAGI
-452 YYPSEDPEDN
+452 YYPQPEDPEDN

-472 SNIFSSGI
+472 PSIFSAMSEKKI
-480 PTRVL
+480 VDYNKL
-485 KYDTLSPYDRTVAK
+485 DPYDRTVAK
-499 ILKTGIQVRQKS
+499 ILRTGTQVRQKS
-511 TNAFGFG
+511 ER
-518 SITLYE
+518 SISNLFFQT
-524 GESKLLGLASKVDT
+524 DT
-538 DVSVGTGGAVMRD
+538 DVSTGTGGAIFRD
-551 NLDGIIN
+551 NLDEIIN

-564 YVGTDSSISEAMV
+564 YVGNDSSIV
-577 TKLGGVAIKAK
+577 TQVNGAAIKAK
-588 KRTEQK
+588 KTTEQK
-594 RSKSF
+594 GSKSF
-599 PRWDIEEPVSGK
+599 PRWNSKETVSGK

-626 KTIIECAKSADTV
+626 KVIIECAKSADTV
-639 ENFYNTLLQK
+639 ENFYNALLQK

-677 QYNDSIKVFQFDV
+677 EYDDSIKVFQFDV

-697 KSISFNAQLSNVAA
+697 KSISFTAQLSNVAA
-711 NQIIAS
+711 NQVIAAS
-717 SSTNTKNVN
+717 STTTKNVN

-745 LPVTPVTGSQRSR
+745 IPPTPVTGSGRPRSQ

-794 PSVAL
+794 PSVSSG
-799 PSRADAAA
+799 PSRADAATA
-807 ARGPRTT
+807 AGPRTT
-814 TPLNPN
+814 TTSDPN
-820 IPAPPSRASAAAAM
+820 RPGTRAAAAAAA
-834 GPRTTTPLNPN
+834 GPRTTTTSDPN
-845 IPAPPSRASAAAA
+845 RPGTRAAAA
-858 MGPRTTSSN
+858 AAAGPRTTSSN
-867 QSSEKESGWNIVNLV
+867 QSSGKESGWNIVNLV
-882 LPNEALLIAIMNDMD
+882 LPNEALLIAIMNDLD
-897 MTTNSNVYGGQQPG
+897 LNNNSNIYGGQQPG
-911 FTVEIT
+911 FTVELT

-956 AGNWT
+956 SGNWT
-961 TTIKAGIRS
+961 TVIKAGIRS
-970 IRGKKIK
+970 IKGKKIK

-985 NTIDNTI
+985 YIIDNKTK

>member
-1 MAKTPDNRPWAPNPI
+1 MATTPDNRPWAPNPI

-25 RRQNDIGFEYPA
+25 RRQNDIGLEYPA

-53 KGPMTS
+53 KGPLTP

-122 LLSDGNLVSFP
+122 LLSDGNVVSFP

-213 GNNLKNLKD
+213 GDNLKKLSE
-222 LFTVSGSVLYDKNI
+222 LFTVSGSVLYNKNI

-282 GATKTESDDKQTNV
+282 GGTKTESNNTETNV
-296 QSSFASYLEKR
+296 QSSFAAYLEKR

-315 KLGKNFFEKL
+315 KQGKNFFEKL
-325 DMDDAISGSFIVKD
+325 DIDDAISGSFIVKD
-339 FYMDGDVRKVEDR
+339 FYMDGGVRKVEDR
-352 FFAGRKKEYGDM
+352 FFAGRKKEYGD
-364 ALMKG
+364 ASSMKG
-369 KSKYDWDSS
+369 KSKYDWDYS

-389 LVELANLFFKHP
+389 LVELANLFFKQP
-401 IGINKNDLKPFDLY
+401 IGINKSDIKPFDLY

-439 IPNEKAPKFNAGI
+439 IPNAKAPKFNAGI
-452 YYPSEDPEDN
+452 YYPQPEDPEDN

-472 SNIFSSGI
+472 PSIFSAMSEKKI
-480 PTRVL
+480 VDYNKL
-485 KYDTLSPYDRTVAK
+485 DPYDRTVAK
-499 ILKTGIQVRQKS
+499 ILRTGTQVRQKS
-511 TNAFGFG
+511 ER
-518 SITLYE
+518 SISNLFFQT
-524 GESKLLGLASKVDT
+524 DT
-538 DVSVGTGGAVMRD
+538 DVSTGTGGAIFRD
-551 NLDGIIN
+551 NLDEIIN

-564 YVGTDSSISEAMV
+564 YVGNDSSIV
-577 TKLGGVAIKAK
+577 TQVNGAAIKAK
-588 KRTEQK
+588 KTTEQK
-594 RSKSF
+594 GSKSF
-599 PRWDIEEPVSGK
+599 PRWNSKETVSGK

-626 KTIIECAKSADTV
+626 KVIIECAKSADTV
-639 ENFYNTLLQK
+639 ENFYNALLQK

-677 QYNDSIKVFQFDV
+677 EYDDSIKVFQFDV

-697 KSISFNAQLSNVAA
+697 KSISFTAQLSNVAA
-711 NQIIAS
+711 NQVIAAS
-717 SSTNTKNVN
+717 STTTKNVN

-745 LPVTPVTGSQRSR
+745 IPPTPVTGSGRPRSQ

-794 PSVAL
+794 PSVSSG
-799 PSRADAAA
+799 PSRADAATA
-807 ARGPRTT
+807 AGPRTT
-814 TPLNPN
+814 TTSDPN
-820 IPAPPSRASAAAAM
+820 RPGTRAAAAAAA
-834 GPRTTTPLNPN
+834 GPRTTTTSDPN
-845 IPAPPSRASAAAA
+845 RPGTRAAAA
-858 MGPRTTSSN
+858 AAAGPRTTSSN
-867 QSSEKESGWNIVNLV
+867 QSSGKESGWNIVNLV
-882 LPNEALLIAIMNDMD
+882 LPNEALLIAIMNDLD
-897 MTTNSNVYGGQQPG
+897 LNNNSNIYGGQQPG
-911 FTVEIT
+911 FTVELT

-945 CQIVDVSHKVD
+945 CQIVDVSHKID
-956 AGNWT
+956 SGNWT
-961 TTIKAGIRS
+961 TVIKAGIRS
-970 IRGKKIK
+970 IKGKKIK

-985 NTIDNTI
+985 YIIDNKTK